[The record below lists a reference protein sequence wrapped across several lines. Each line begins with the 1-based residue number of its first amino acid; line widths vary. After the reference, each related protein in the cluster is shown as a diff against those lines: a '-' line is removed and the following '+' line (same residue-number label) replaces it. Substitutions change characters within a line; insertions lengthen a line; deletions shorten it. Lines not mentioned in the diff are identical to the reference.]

1 MASISKEEQALTRG
15 AQMVQSARGDLTSQ
29 LNALRGQIAP
39 LQTSWQ
45 GSGGASFA
53 NVMRRWDEDSA
64 KIISALDEFEANL
77 RASDQTYNAADEEQA
92 ANLGRLNS
100 RLG

>member
-29 LNALRGQIAP
+29 LGALRGQLAH
-39 LQTSWQ
+39 LVTEWQ
-45 GSGGASFA
+45 GAGGAGFNS
-53 NVMRRWDEDSA
+53 VMQRWDEDSA
-64 KIISALDEFEANL
+64 KIISALDEFDTNL
-77 RASDQTYNAADEEQA
+77 RASEQTYTAADEQQA
-92 ANLGRLNS
+92 STYSRLNS

>member
-29 LNALRGQIAP
+29 LNALRGQLAH
-39 LQTSWQ
+39 LVTDWQ
-45 GSGGASFA
+45 GAGGASFG
-53 NVMRRWDEDSA
+53 NVMQRWDQDSA
-64 KIISALDEFEANL
+64 KIISALDEFEVNL
-77 RASDQTYNAADEEQA
+77 KASEQTYNAADEEQA
-92 ANLGRLNS
+92 ASYGRLNS